1 MRRSITPISNAPP
14 RTVPVGNAD
23 PESNHED
30 DDDDENTYHPYP
42 ITHLNN
48 DHIYPDNLE
57 NHSDNDSAPD
67 PLNSKSS
74 LSTTSLGVPTSSS
87 SQVTKNH
94 PTPTPTTSYTPYNGR
109 STETGTSAD
118 QRERKRLAAYRCRLK
133 TRAAAKRL
141 EREEQAAAEER
152 SQLEACVAQLREEVY
167 DLRST
172 LLLHADCDCAL
183 IRQYLGNAA
192 RLAMLHSDGSDVI
205 GDIIGEVIDEGV

>member
-1 MRRSITPISNAPP
+1 LRQPVTPISNAPP
-14 RTVPVGNAD
+14 PTFPVSNAD
-23 PESNHED
+23 LESDLED
-30 DDDDENTYHPYP
+30 DDETPYHPSP
-42 ITHLNN
+42 IAHAYN
-48 DHIYPDNLE
+48 DHIYAEDLE
-57 NHSDNDSAPD
+57 NHSDNDPASD

-74 LSTTSLGVPTSSS
+74 LSTTSLGVPTSSP

-94 PTPTPTTSYTPYNGR
+94 PTPSPTTSYTPYNCR

-141 EREEQAAAEER
+141 EREEQAAAEHR
-152 SQLEACVAQLREEVY
+152 SQLEAYVAQLREEVY

-192 RLAMLHSDGSDVI
+192 RLAVLHTGSSDVI
-205 GDIIGEVIDEGV
+205 GDVVGEGGAGAQV